1 MRVTNSMLLS
11 NYLKNINNNLNS
23 VGDMQQQM
31 ATGKR
36 INKISDDPIGAI
48 SSMQVRTKIYKTE
61 QYQKNVDKALSWLDE
76 SESSVLEVNE
86 VLKSAYE
93 TAVNQSTGT
102 MDPQDKKAAAELIAQ
117 LRDHLVSVGNAKSG
131 DKYIFGGY
139 NVTNAPFEVNATGDI
154 LYNGRDLTDETDP
167 VLAGMADQSIS
178 YAVGFNITL
187 GISINGAQLFGTGD
201 DNLYTILD
209 NFYNAL
215 NSDASPSELSGYI
228 TKIQDAQSN
237 VLAIEAEIGGKTNR
251 LELIQNRFEDDILT
265 YTDRKSK
272 IEDVDEADAIMNY
285 KMAETVYQASLQI
298 GSNIIQLSLVDFLK

>member
-11 NYLKNINNNLNS
+11 NYLKNINNNLGS

-48 SSMQVRTKIYKTE
+48 SSMQIRTKLYKTE
-61 QYQKNVDKALSWLDE
+61 QYQKNVDKAISWLDE
-76 SESSVLEVNE
+76 TESSVLELNE

-102 MDPQDKKAAAELIAQ
+102 MDPKDKAAAAELIGQ
-117 LRDHLVSVGNAKSG
+117 LRDHLMTIGNAKSG

-139 NVTNAPFEVNATGDI
+139 NVTNAPFEVDASGNI
-154 LYNGRDLTDETDP
+154 LYNGVDLTDEANATLVD
-167 VLAGMADQSIS
+167 MADDSINYS
-178 YAVGFNITL
+178 VGFNITL
-187 GISINGAQLFGTGD
+187 GISINGAKLFGTGD
-201 DNLYTILD
+201 DNLYTVLD

-215 NSDASPSELSGYI
+215 NSDASPDELSGYI

-237 VLAIEAEIGGKTNR
+237 VLSIEAEIGGKTNR
-251 LELIQNRFEDDILT
+251 LELIQNRFEDDVLT

-285 KMAETVYQASLQI
+285 KMAEMVYQASLQV
-298 GSNIIQLSLVDFLK
+298 GSDIIQLSLMDFLK

>member
-11 NYLKNINNNLNS
+11 NYLKNVNSNLNS
-23 VGDMQQQM
+23 VGEMQQQM

-48 SSMQVRTKIYKTE
+48 SSMQVRTKLYKTE

-76 SESSVLEVNE
+76 SESSVLELNE

-102 MDPQDKKAAAELIAQ
+102 MDPQDKAAAAELIGQ
-117 LRDHLVSVGNAKSG
+117 LRDHLVTIGNAKSG

-139 NVTNAPFEVNATGDI
+139 NVTNAPFQVDASGNI
-154 LYNGRDLTDETDP
+154 KYNGVDLTDEANAALTD
-167 VLAGMADQSIS
+167 MADDSINFS
-178 YAVGFNITL
+178 VGFNITL
-187 GISINGAQLFGTGD
+187 GISINGAKLLGTGD
-201 DNLYTILD
+201 DNLYTMLD
-209 NFYNAL
+209 DFYYAL
-215 NSDASPSELSGYI
+215 NADATPQELSGFI
-228 TKIQDAQSN
+228 TKIQDAQNN
-237 VLAIEAEIGGKTNR
+237 VLSIEAEIGGKTNR

-285 KMAETVYQASLQI
+285 KMAETVYQASLQV
-298 GSNIIQLSLVDFLK
+298 GGDIIQLSLVDFLK

>member
-11 NYLKNINNNLNS
+11 NYLRNINGNLNS

-48 SSMQVRTKIYKTE
+48 SSMQVRTKLYRTE

-76 SESSVLEVNE
+76 TESSVLELNE

-93 TAVNQSTGT
+93 TAVNQATGT
-102 MDPQDKKAAAELIAQ
+102 MDPQDRAAAAELIGQ
-117 LRDHLVSVGNAKSG
+117 LRDHLVTVGNAKSG

-139 NVTNAPFEVNATGDI
+139 NVTNAPFQVDASGDI
-154 LYNGRDLTDETDP
+154 LYNGIDLTDGTDP
-167 VLAGMADQSIS
+167 TLTDMADDSINFS
-178 YAVGFNITL
+178 VGFNMTL

-201 DNLYTILD
+201 DNLYTLLD
-209 NFYNAL
+209 DYYNAL
-215 NSDASPSELSGYI
+215 NSDASTDELSGYI
-228 TKIQDAQSN
+228 TKIQDAQGN
-237 VLAIEAEIGGKTNR
+237 VLSIEAEIGGKTNR

-298 GSNIIQLSLVDFLK
+298 GSDIIQLSLVDFLK

>member
-11 NYLKNINNNLNS
+11 NYLKNVNSNLNS
-23 VGDMQQQM
+23 VGEMQQQM

-48 SSMQVRTKIYKTE
+48 SSMQVRTKLYKTE

-76 SESSVLEVNE
+76 SESSVLELNE

-102 MDPQDKKAAAELIAQ
+102 MDPQDKAAAAELIGQ
-117 LRDHLVSVGNAKSG
+117 LRDHLVTIGNAKSG

-139 NVTNAPFEVNATGDI
+139 NVTNAPFQVDASGNI
-154 LYNGRDLTDETDP
+154 KYNGVDLTDEANAALTD
-167 VLAGMADQSIS
+167 MADDSINFS
-178 YAVGFNITL
+178 VGFNITL
-187 GISINGAQLFGTGD
+187 GISINGAKLLGTGD
-201 DNLYTILD
+201 DNLYTMLD
-209 NFYNAL
+209 DFYNAL
-215 NSDASPSELSGYI
+215 NADATPQELSGFI
-228 TKIQDAQSN
+228 TKIQDAQNN
-237 VLAIEAEIGGKTNR
+237 VLSIEAEIGGKTNR

-285 KMAETVYQASLQI
+285 KMAETVYQASLQV
-298 GSNIIQLSLVDFLK
+298 GGDIIQLSLVDFLK

>member
-23 VGDMQQQM
+23 VGEMQQQM

-48 SSMQVRTKIYKTE
+48 SSMQVRSKIYKTE

-86 VLKSAYE
+86 VLKTAYE

-139 NVTNAPFEVNATGDI
+139 NVTNAPFEVNAAGDI

-167 VLAGMADQSIS
+167 VLAGMADESIS

-187 GISINGAQLFGTGD
+187 GVSINGAQLFGTGD

-215 NSDASPSELSGYI
+215 NSDAPASELSGYI
-228 TKIQDAQSN
+228 TKLQDAQSN
-237 VLAIEAEIGGKTNR
+237 VLSIEAEIGGKTNR

>member
-11 NYLKNINNNLNS
+11 NYLKNINNNLNA

-48 SSMQVRTKIYKTE
+48 SVMQIRTKLYKSE
-61 QYQKNVDKALSWLDE
+61 QYQKNVDKAQSWLDE
-76 SESSVLEVNE
+76 AESSVLELNE

-93 TAVNQSTGT
+93 TAVNQATGT
-102 MDPQDKKAAAELIAQ
+102 MDAQDKAAGAALIAQ
-117 LRDHLVSVGNAKSG
+117 LRDHLVTIGNAKSG

-139 NVTNAPFEVNATGDI
+139 NVTNAPFEVDASGRI
-154 LYNGRDLTDETDP
+154 LYNGLDLADETDP
-167 VLAGMADQSIS
+167 ALMAIADDSIN

-187 GISINGAQLFGTGD
+187 DISINGAQLFGTGD
-201 DNLYTILD
+201 DNMYTLLD

-215 NSDASPSELSGYI
+215 NSDAPTEELSGYI
-228 TKIQDAQSN
+228 TRIQEAQSN
-237 VLAIEAEIGGKTNR
+237 ILSIEAEIGGKTNR

-265 YTDRKSK
+265 YKERKSN
-272 IEDVDEADAIMNY
+272 IEDVDEAQAIMNY
-285 KMAETVYQASLQI
+285 KMAQTVYEASLQI
-298 GSNIIQLSLVDFLK
+298 GSGIIQLSLADFLK